1 MEWFSLPPS
10 LPPPQVKAVRLV
22 RDKESDRFKGFCY
35 VEFDDVD
42 SLKEALEY
50 DGAVSFYIKIGT
62 RYYLY
67 IPIWLLEYY
76 DLAWVWSFYDKHTS
90 NETLVTKL
98 VWL

>member
-1 MEWFSLPPS
+1 MIILWNDSLSLRPS

-62 RYYLY
+62 HTIYTFLY
-67 IPIWLLEYY
+67 GCLSTMILLGC
-76 DLAWVWSFYDKHTS
+76 DHFMIS
-90 NETLVTKL
+90 TLVMKL
-98 VWL
+98 